1 VLGLMI
7 TTINPLLFDIH
18 LWHPFNLQGDL
29 QLFKRIVKSKFY
41 KVDAKH
47 LGNECQLINL
57 REDYLSGGL
66 HQYDNRLN
74 SHILEETTL

>member
-1 VLGLMI
+1 VRGL
-7 TTINPLLFDIH
+7 
-18 LWHPFNLQGDL
+18 
-29 QLFKRIVKSKFY
+29 KSKFY

-66 HQYDNRLN
+66 HQFDNRLN
-74 SHILEETTL
+74 SHILEDTSL